1 MYKLAN
7 RCFHIVWR
15 LHQRDRYTLSMS
27 YLILGFAAFLLL
39 GCSTIRYKEN
49 GAEFERMSFGTQT
62 QISRFSVS
70 RDAGGRITFN
80 IEGLQSDQ
88 VEAIKA
94 AAEGAAKG
102 LAEGARP

>member
-1 MYKLAN
+1 MKILTICIGLAG
-7 RCFHIVWR
+7 
-15 LHQRDRYTLSMS
+15 LLS
-27 YLILGFAAFLLL
+27 
-39 GCSTIRYKEN
+39 GCSTIRYRED
-49 GAEFERMSFGTQT
+49 GAEFERIAFGTQT

-70 RDAGGRITFN
+70 RDQSGRITFN
-80 IEGLQSDQ
+80 IEGLKSDQ